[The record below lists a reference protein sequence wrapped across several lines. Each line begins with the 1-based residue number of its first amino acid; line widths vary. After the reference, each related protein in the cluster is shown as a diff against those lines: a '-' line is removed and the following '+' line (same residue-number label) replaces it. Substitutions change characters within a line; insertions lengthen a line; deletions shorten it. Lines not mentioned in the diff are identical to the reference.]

1 MNGQRERGREP
12 MCDPEA
18 IFELADGALGAERE
32 REVRAH
38 LHGCPECRDL
48 YEREL
53 NLNALLETLELA
65 EPPSQSVCRGVA
77 MALPTRP
84 LKARFLWA
92 ALAVALLLV
101 ASLALSLDGTNPAV
115 FAVNALDVF
124 WGLVSGFTDL
134 ISTVFIATGTV
145 LPGAL
150 AVGALIDLLIA
161 ATVIV
166 LTRRRTREA

>member
-12 MCDPEA
+12 LCDPEA
-18 IFELADGALGAERE
+18 IFELADGTLGAERE
-32 REVRAH
+32 REIRAH
-38 LHGCPECRDL
+38 LRGCPECREL
-48 YEREL
+48 YEKEL
-53 NLNALLETLELA
+53 NLNALLDTLELA
-65 EPPSQSVCRGVA
+65 EPPSPSVCRGVA

-92 ALAVALLLV
+92 ALALALLLA
-101 ASLALSLDGTNPAV
+101 ASLALSIDGSNPAA

-134 ISTVFIATGTV
+134 LSTVFIATGTV
-145 LPGAL
+145 LLSAL
-150 AVGALIDLLIA
+150 AVGALLDILIA
-161 ATVIV
+161 ATVLV